1 MDKEQ
6 IIYFCLDD
14 SGKLN
19 KNEEFCIYSGFVTS
33 NLHELEDKK
42 RKYKSIRND
51 IWKKLIYQGV
61 NELKGSNLKNKDR
74 IRLLKFIYSNFVTLG
89 FKINNKKIINKD
101 ILTNKNLRLRYKDF
115 ALKTL
120 IKEFIIKEIN
130 IKKLN
135 PHKPIKII
143 INLDQESTK
152 TSGYHSLEES
162 IYEELKYG
170 INNFNYSQKNPKPIL
185 FSDLKIEKNTLSSKD
200 SIVAQI
206 SDLIANDS
214 LKLSRKNF
222 SLNLNFLIIFP

>member
-120 IKEFIIKEIN
+120 IKEFIINEIN
-130 IKKLN
+130 IKN
-135 PHKPIKII
+135 
-143 INLDQESTK
+143 
-152 TSGYHSLEES
+152 
-162 IYEELKYG
+162 
-170 INNFNYSQKNPKPIL
+170 
-185 FSDLKIEKNTLSSKD
+185 
-200 SIVAQI
+200 
-206 SDLIANDS
+206 
-214 LKLSRKNF
+214 
-222 SLNLNFLIIFP
+222 